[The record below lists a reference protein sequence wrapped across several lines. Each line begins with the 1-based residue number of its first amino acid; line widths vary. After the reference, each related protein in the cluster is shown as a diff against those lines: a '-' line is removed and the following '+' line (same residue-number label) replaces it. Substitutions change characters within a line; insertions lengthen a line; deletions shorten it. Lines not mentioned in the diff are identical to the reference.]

1 MIKFA
6 TMRSLKDE
14 KKVKM
19 YQDGGFFSGLGESLG
34 DIGISD
40 VFNVGMSV
48 ASGIR
53 ARNQAKDQQQYY
65 QDLASKEQDRFQ
77 QAEGLYNRTL
87 QDLMNTE
94 KYGKEEFQMGPEAAE
109 ARDAANRAAEMM
121 VDSAREKGEQNTAS
135 ILNVLDGGD
144 PAQAALAISQLD
156 DISGGVTEAEQK
168 AAAISNQANQA
179 YGAEAAR
186 IRENNVG
193 VRNDNRARLA
203 ALAGLE
209 LQRGA
214 SGMDDTRQIQAEM
227 TAAGI
232 DPMGEGI
239 ATGMST
245 YNLLAEQGA
254 KVPEDDEFVGREGG
268 VSASTT
274 DGREFS
280 HDENPI
286 HMIDKEG
293 QKVGELTGGE
303 YILNP
308 QHSGD
313 IKKLVKKGDAQGLL
327 NYLDNLLSKPRFQ

>member
-1 MIKFA
+1 
-6 TMRSLKDE
+6 MRSLKDE

-19 YQDGGFFSGLGESLG
+19 YQDSGFFSGLG
-34 DIGISD
+34 DIGFGD
-40 VFNVGMSV
+40 VLNVGMSV

-53 ARNQAKDQQQYY
+53 ARNQAQDQKQYY
-65 QDLASKEQDRFQ
+65 QDLASREQDRFQ
-77 QAEGLYNRTL
+77 QAEGLYNKTL

-135 ILNVLDGGD
+135 ILNVLDSGD

-214 SGMDDTRQIQAEM
+214 GGMDDTRQIQAEM
-227 TAAGI
+227 TASGI
-232 DPMGEGI
+232 DPMGEGVAAGI
-239 ATGMST
+239 SSYGMF
-245 YNLLAEQGA
+245 ERGGE
-254 KVPEDDEFVGREGG
+254 VPEEDEFVGREGG